1 MALSATVA
9 KRMAETR
16 SISERLATLPPGR
29 HLVPHDFVVQ
39 NQRERMLLATAELV
53 AERGYRRTTI
63 ELIAKTAR
71 VALTTFYEHFESK
84 EECFLAAFDENVDA
98 AAEVFV
104 ELVDPELD
112 WTDQI
117 STGLEVFLEMVA
129 TETPRATLCIV
140 ESQAAGPAALAR
152 YQGML
157 ERVAPKLREG
167 RALNPRSARLPE
179 GLEMALAGRHRLA
192 RPPAPRRRGGGRD
205 QGAAAGDAPDLP
217 HPVCRRSGGGPRGR
231 RRSGP
236 NRRLNAKKAGSRA
249 GRM

>member
-1 MALSATVA
+1 
-9 KRMAETR
+9 MAETR

-71 VALTTFYEHFESK
+71 VALTTFYEHFEGK
-84 EECFLAAFDENVDA
+84 EECFLAAFDENVAA
-98 AAEVFV
+98 AAEVFA
-104 ELVDPELD
+104 ELVDPALD
-112 WTDQI
+112 WTDQV
-117 STGLEVFLEMVA
+117 SFGLEVFLEMIA
-129 TETPRATLCIV
+129 TETPRATLCLV

-179 GLEMALAGRHRLA
+179 GLEVALAGGIAWLVHQRLVA
-192 RPPAPRRRGGGRD
+192 GE
-205 QGAAAGDAPDLP
+205 AAEIKALLP
-217 HPVCRRSGGGPRGR
+217 EMLQIALTPYVGEVE
-231 RRSGP
+231 
-236 NRRLNAKKAGSRA
+236 A
-249 GRM
+249 GRAADAAQARVAA

>member
-9 KRMAETR
+9 RRMAETR

-98 AAEVFV
+98 AAEVFA

-112 WTDQI
+112 WTDQV
-117 STGLEVFLEMVA
+117 SFGLEVFLEMIA
-129 TETPRATLCIV
+129 TETPRATLCLV

-179 GLEMALAGRHRLA
+179 GLEVALAGGIAWLVHQRLVA
-192 RPPAPRRRGGGRD
+192 GE
-205 QGAAAGDAPDLP
+205 AAEIKALLP
-217 HPVCRRSGGGPRGR
+217 EMLQIALTPYVGEVE
-231 RRSGP
+231 
-236 NRRLNAKKAGSRA
+236 A
-249 GRM
+249 GRAADAAQARVAA

>member
-1 MALSATVA
+1 MAMSATVA

-63 ELIAKTAR
+63 ELIARTAR
-71 VALTTFYEHFESK
+71 VALTTFYEHFEGK
-84 EECFLAAFDENVDA
+84 EECFLAAFDENVEA
-98 AAEVFV
+98 AVEVFA

-117 STGLEVFLEMVA
+117 STGLEVFLEMVV
-129 TETPRATLCIV
+129 TETPRATLCLV
-140 ESQAAGPAALAR
+140 EAQAAGPEALAR

-157 ERVAPKLREG
+157 ERVAPKLSEG

-179 GLEMALAGRHRLA
+179 GLEVALAGGIAWLVHQRLVA
-192 RPPAPRRRGGGRD
+192 GE
-205 QGAAAGDAPDLP
+205 AAEIKALLP
-217 HPVCRRSGGGPRGR
+217 EMLQIALTPYVGEVE
-231 RRSGP
+231 
-236 NRRLNAKKAGSRA
+236 A
-249 GRM
+249 GRAADAAQARVAA